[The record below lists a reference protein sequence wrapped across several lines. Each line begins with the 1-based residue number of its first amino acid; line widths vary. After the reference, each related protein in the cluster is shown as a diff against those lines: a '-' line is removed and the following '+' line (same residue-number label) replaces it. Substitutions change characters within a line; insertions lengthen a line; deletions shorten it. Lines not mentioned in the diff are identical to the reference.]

1 MTTSFDETMQNGRL
15 ESGAIA
21 IHDDMSDEELE
32 KLLQMSFEDDAQGS
46 QRQTSTKNKTAKTV
60 TKQTKAVAD
69 ADVTIAK
76 KTEADTAKKRPFD
89 TEFDTKSEPM
99 PQSKD
104 APVTATTTTA
114 DASTG
119 TTKIIINNETHEGTD
134 LNNKHDAKLKA
145 EPIEKP
151 HKTIINTAI
160 DHTKYQSTP
169 TTHTVNEKQN
179 TANASKPKNESAE
192 LTVNSAFSSERAY
205 PTTEAILRQIER
217 LPDVGS
223 QEDVSV
229 LDNDKLHL
237 RRPPQVNPAAQ
248 ISAQETIIKTS
259 ERQTTDT
266 SALGTDSTDSQ
277 DVSSETATNQHTI
290 TNKKIPASASNRA
303 NPPANVPK
311 FS

>member
-192 LTVNSAFSSERAY
+192 LTVNSAFSSERRIPQQKPSYAKSNVY
-205 PTTEAILRQIER
+205 LMLAVKKMSLYLTMTSCICDARHKSTPQRKFPLKRQ
-217 LPDVGS
+217 LSKPAK
-223 QEDVSV
+223 
-229 LDNDKLHL
+229 DKQQI
-237 RRPPQVNPAAQ
+237 QVP
-248 ISAQETIIKTS
+248 
-259 ERQTTDT
+259 
-266 SALGTDSTDSQ
+266 
-277 DVSSETATNQHTI
+277 
-290 TNKKIPASASNRA
+290 
-303 NPPANVPK
+303 
-311 FS
+311 